1 MHNEDWDKAKR
12 ELVKCSRIDVGN
24 TMTLRYMKEVNA
36 ALNVDEGVEKM
47 STRPRKLRMLSNI
60 RAETKPSSSLLP

>member
-36 ALNVDEGVEKM
+36 ALNVDEGVKNVHKAAKTEDVIKYQ
-47 STRPRKLRMLSNI
+47 SGN
-60 RAETKPSSSLLP
+60 ETIIHLLP